1 MRWIATP
8 LLVVLALVLG
18 CATNPVTGHK
28 QLSLVSSSQEL
39 QMGSEGYKAVVTEYG
54 VYESPGLKSFT
65 DSIGQAVARVSHQP
79 NLEWHF
85 TLLDDPV
92 VNAFAMPGGYI
103 YVTRGILAHLGSE
116 AQLAGVLGHECGH
129 VTARHTAARLTQQQL
144 AGLGLGVASVFSAT
158 LRQYGSLAQQGLGML
173 FLKYS
178 RDDENQADQ
187 LGVDYSTKAG
197 YDSREIPKTYTM
209 LGRIGARSG
218 SRLPTFLSTHPDPGD
233 REVRTTAL
241 AQQATAGKTGL
252 LIRERSYIQRLD
264 GMVFG
269 NDPRNGYF
277 EGSRFYHPQLAFQIA
292 FPEGW
297 NTQNARAA
305 VSAAEPGQHAMMQF
319 TIVPSEGLSPSGY
332 VGELQRGGK
341 ITGARGTDETINGS
355 PAWLGHLAVQKEDG
369 TEVVLTAAFIRKSDA
384 QLYEVL
390 GQSAA
395 PGDAFDEKI
404 LESARSLRTLT
415 DPSKLSVKPDRV
427 RIVTVKK
434 TGTFA
439 EVVGAIKPQALS
451 LEDTSILNNIEPD
464 ETVRAGELIKIVEPG
479 R

>member
-1 MRWIATP
+1 
-8 LLVVLALVLG
+8 
-18 CATNPVTGHK
+18 
-28 QLSLVSSSQEL
+28 
-39 QMGSEGYKAVVTEYG
+39 MGSEGYKAVVTEYG

-158 LRQYGSLAQQGLGML
+158 LRQYGSLAQQGTAACCSSSTAATTRTRPTSSASITRPRPATTRARFPRPTRCSAASARGPARACRPS
-173 FLKYS
+173 S
-178 RDDENQADQ
+178 RRTRPR
-187 LGVDYSTKAG
+187 G
-197 YDSREIPKTYTM
+197 P
-209 LGRIGARSG
+209 
-218 SRLPTFLSTHPDPGD
+218 
-233 REVRTTAL
+233 EVRTTAL

-355 PAWLGHLAVQKEDG
+355 PAWLWHLAVQKEDG

-415 DPSKLSVKPDRV
+415 DPSSSRSSRTACASSRSRRRGPSPRWWAPSS
-427 RIVTVKK
+427 R
-434 TGTFA
+434 
-439 EVVGAIKPQALS
+439 
-451 LEDTSILNNIEPD
+451 
-464 ETVRAGELIKIVEPG
+464 R